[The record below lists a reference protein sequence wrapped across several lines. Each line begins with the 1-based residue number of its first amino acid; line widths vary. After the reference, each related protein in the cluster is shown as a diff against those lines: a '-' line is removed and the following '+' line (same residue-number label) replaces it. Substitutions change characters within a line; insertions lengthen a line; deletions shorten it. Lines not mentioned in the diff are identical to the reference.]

1 MLLMDDSIPPN
12 IQSLW
17 QQQQQRIYTKQWAL
31 ESQYMRE
38 RESENTSI
46 SLDDI
51 DFDNLKRIER
61 KRKTCIR
68 AYRVQETTIN
78 DSEPNE
84 FVT

>member
-1 MLLMDDSIPPN
+1 
-12 IQSLW
+12 
-17 QQQQQRIYTKQWAL
+17 
-31 ESQYMRE
+31 MRE

>member
-12 IQSLW
+12 IQSLR
-17 QQQQQRIYTKQWAL
+17 QQQQERIYTKQWAL

-61 KRKTCIR
+61 KRKTCMR
-68 AYRVQETTIN
+68 AYRVEETTIN